1 MSNLVAEAAR
11 RSSSGITERT
21 PYASGGEKGKKSTR
35 DNTDQSF
42 SGQPVRLSDSVIR
55 NCASNGRDGIS
66 PLPWCKDELQRP
78 EELIAEPRA
87 VLWATNMEKVL
98 RKHVAEQAGLEAR
111 LIECRQTMCAVEAS
125 GLTKYD
131 PGSWSFL
138 SGNAIQEEMPLYG
151 YERDQLGSV
160 IKVYFIIY
168 RRTI

>member
-1 MSNLVAEAAR
+1 MQMEAKKAR
-11 RSSSGITERT
+11 
-21 PYASGGEKGKKSTR
+21 KSTR

-42 SGQPVRLSDSVIR
+42 SGQPVHPSDSVIR
-55 NCASNGRDGIS
+55 NCAANIDRDGIS
-66 PLPWCKDELQRP
+66 PLPWCKDELQRL
-78 EELIAEPRA
+78 EELIAEPRD

-168 RRTI
+168 RRII